1 MPAGLGG
8 GDGVARVAK
17 DHDLHQPELSLKQD
31 VLRAVNRHFSYG
43 DIIPSDRFRAEDLM
57 IRKYCIQGSIALDS
71 AYHLK
76 DDETDESGTTAADL
90 LDVLSE
96 SIDSSYDSED
106 NDPSPSRI

>member
-1 MPAGLGG
+1 M
-8 GDGVARVAK
+8 
-17 DHDLHQPELSLKQD
+17 
-31 VLRAVNRHFSYG
+31 LRAVNRHFSYG
-43 DIIPSDRFRAEDLM
+43 DIIPSDRLRAEDLM
-57 IRKYCIQGSIALDS
+57 IRKHCIQGSIALDS

-76 DDETDESGTTAADL
+76 DDEPDEAETTAVDL